1 MNVLCKFGLLV
12 NISTLLSLLS
22 FPFTFAKGELIGRE
36 LGVAEQ

>member
-22 FPFTFAKGELIGRE
+22 SFTFAKGELIGRE